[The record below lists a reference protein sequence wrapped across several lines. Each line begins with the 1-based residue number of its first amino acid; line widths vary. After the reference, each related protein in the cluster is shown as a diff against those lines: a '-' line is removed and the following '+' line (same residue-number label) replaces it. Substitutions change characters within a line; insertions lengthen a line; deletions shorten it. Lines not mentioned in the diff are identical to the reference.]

1 MKQYIMALD
10 AGTTSSRC
18 ILFDKKGQILSI
30 SQKELTQYFPEEGW
44 VEQDAEEIWSTQLET
59 AREAMAKLGAA
70 AEDIAAIGIAN
81 QRETAIVWDK
91 KSGKPISPA
100 IVWQCRRTA
109 AYCDE
114 LKKKDFTKVIREKT
128 GLPID
133 AYFSGTKI
141 RWILKNVEG
150 AEERAKRGEL
160 LFGTVETWLIWKLTG
175 GKVHVTDYSNAS
187 RTMLFHIR
195 ELCWDR
201 DILRELEIPES
212 MLPKAVPS
220 GGIYGMTKEEW
231 FGGEIPI
238 AGAMGDQ
245 QAALFGQACFEQGEV
260 KNTYGTGCFLLM
272 NTGESPVFS
281 SNGLITTIAWGFDHK
296 VIYALEGSVFMGGAV
311 VQWLRDGIRMIS
323 AAEESER
330 YAEEAKEGSGCYM
343 VPAFTGM
350 GAPYWNPYAR
360 GMIVG
365 LTRGTG
371 RQHLVRAGLE
381 SIAYQVHDVLRAME
395 ADAGIRFEE
404 LKADGGAS
412 ANHFLMQRE
421 ADILGVPVK
430 RPRNVETTA
439 WGAACM
445 AGLAAGFWNDLRELK
460 ESFQEYRIFKPETD
474 ESSRRKELEG
484 WKRAVRCALAWAREE
499 RS

>member
-1 MKQYIMALD
+1 MSDVMLQQVTDNYYDVLKEIGNIGAGNAMTALSQMLQCKVDMKVPQVRLLEFSEVGDLMGGEEQIMA
-10 AGTTSSRC
+10 GV
-18 ILFDKKGQILSI
+18 
-30 SQKELTQYFPEEGW
+30 Y
-44 VEQDAEEIWSTQLET
+44 
-59 AREAMAKLGAA
+59 LG
-70 AEDIAAIGIAN
+70 
-81 QRETAIVWDK
+81 
-91 KSGKPISPA
+91 
-100 IVWQCRRTA
+100 
-109 AYCDE
+109 
-114 LKKKDFTKVIREKT
+114 
-128 GLPID
+128 
-133 AYFSGTKI
+133 
-141 RWILKNVEG
+141 VEG
-150 AEERAKRGEL
+150 DITGSMMFMVEEHSARHLIQKITMGMLPEVRSSSEIY
-160 LFGTVETWLIWKLTG
+160 GTVNYAGI
-175 GKVHVTDYSNAS
+175 
-187 RTMLFHIR
+187 
-195 ELCWDR
+195 
-201 DILRELEIPES
+201 EIP
-212 MLPKAVPS
+212 L
-220 GGIYGMTKEEW
+220 
-231 FGGEIPI
+231 
-238 AGAMGDQ
+238 AGCAGDQ